1 MPSTWRK
8 FGDATS
14 QPDADNCPG
23 IATGKVRRGGVGR
36 ERSWAVWQCVNVR
49 EICSSHLCFF
59 HFLVPDGTS
68 HPPDTMYIFVHS
80 PTFEAVRGNCG
91 RSVVIDLSCIR
102 LECKTVTNLAVD
114 TCYRPSTGD
123 SSMRIS
129 CTIVGALSCQ
139 YGYVFTSCQC
149 VINIELTK
157 DGNQLGDRNWS
168 LFN

>member
-1 MPSTWRK
+1 
-8 FGDATS
+8 
-14 QPDADNCPG
+14 
-23 IATGKVRRGGVGR
+23 
-36 ERSWAVWQCVNVR
+36 
-49 EICSSHLCFF
+49 
-59 HFLVPDGTS
+59 
-68 HPPDTMYIFVHS
+68 MYIFVHS